1 MPLELNCGSG
11 VFYGKKVYEDGERYA
26 YPTRVAFEE
35 FAKENC
41 PMIIGLDVHNPS
53 LFLTDEY
60 LKRALS
66 VVEGLNIHFLNDDSS
81 FNLIEEAKKRKQ
93 LFY

>member
-1 MPLELNCGSG
+1 MMGNLSGGAPEGVPL
-11 VFYGKKVYEDGERYA
+11 
-26 YPTRVAFEE
+26 
-35 FAKENC
+35 
-41 PMIIGLDVHNPS
+41 

-81 FNLIEEAKKRKQ
+81 FDLIEEAKKRKQ